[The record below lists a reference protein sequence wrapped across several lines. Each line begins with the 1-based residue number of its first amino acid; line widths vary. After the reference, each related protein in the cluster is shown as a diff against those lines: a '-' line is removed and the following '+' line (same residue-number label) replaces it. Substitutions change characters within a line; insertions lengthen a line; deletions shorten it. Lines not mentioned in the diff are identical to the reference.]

1 MSWANV
7 VLVSGRGTR
16 CGLAFALACGLGAG
30 LTPPQT
36 ARADQLTAEENDGE
50 TGYSAIE
57 ELSYETIFEASDG
70 YAATMRIRVALH
82 NSSLVPRDAVLSLGL
97 PFASQ
102 VEGIATYEKGQW
114 VEGNATQLRPD
125 PGRRD
130 PGSVFLRE
138 LSPSSSQD
146 IPGAELIA
154 FGIEP
159 DTTMQIEVKVR
170 VYPRLRGDR
179 WELDVPSRGV
189 RDPLLAGD
197 RRVLVKGLAK
207 KEPFWVDDDDNG
219 GKPYILTRPEDMVTV
234 AWPAHIKTTAA
245 LDGRYEVIP
254 GPPGFDDGDFRLY
267 LQLGSTQ
274 PSKPDHIVLLFD
286 RSLSTPRQL
295 SKRGIGVIDRLF
307 DALPAKTT
315 FDALAFNRHVT
326 PLIHGVKTPKV
337 SSKEARAALRT
348 ALGESEVG
356 QGTDIAHAL
365 GQAAARARKRGAG
378 RTLVVVVTDGMFPA
392 RLTADDVKRE
402 FSAHAARGKRRP
414 EVLFVIDDPILERK
428 GIPPTHPVAKVAA
441 ELGARISLESL
452 DRLGLDAGAEL
463 LGAPQVLGDLEIDLP
478 KGSTLEDEV
487 PTGLV
492 AGTFVVLR
500 GRYIGKPPKSAK
512 VSGYF
517 GPKRIRTTM
526 NAVELT
532 RRPAALVATTTADL
546 ADATSEGFARP
557 PWYRNDHESDARRGI
572 TQAGRA
578 GRQRRGYL
586 DDRVFKYYLST
597 RVYPRATACYNKSL
611 TRNTDQ
617 EGRVVLEMEVGKGEV
632 MFAHV
637 AEAKLEHDDTDL
649 IKCMTE
655 AAWALDIPAGKMD
668 GQIYRLRYP
677 LRLIAPEEG
686 KVTGTVEKIPDE
698 IMKVLMDHRGPDE
711 K

>member
-1 MSWANV
+1 MAWANLGAV
-7 VLVSGRGTR
+7 VSRGRR
-16 CGLAFALACGLGAG
+16 LSLALGFALVAG
-30 LTPPQT
+30 FGGSQL
-36 ARADQLTAEENDGE
+36 AHADQLTAEANDGE
-50 TGYSAIE
+50 AGYSAVE

-82 NSSLVPRDAVLSLGL
+82 NSSMAPRDAVLSLAL

-102 VEGIATYEKGQW
+102 VEGISTFHKGQW
-114 VEGNATQLRPD
+114 VDGNPTQQRPD

-138 LSPSSSQD
+138 LSPASSSD
-146 IPGAELIA
+146 IPGAELVV
-154 FGIEP
+154 FGLES
-159 DTTMQIEVKVR
+159 DTTMQVEVKVR

-179 WELDVPSRGV
+179 WEIDVPSRGV
-189 RDPLLAGD
+189 RDPQLAGD

-207 KEPFWVDDDDNG
+207 RERFWVDDDDNG

-234 AWPAHIKTTAA
+234 AWPAHLKTTSA

-267 LQLGSTQ
+267 LQLGSTE
-274 PSKPDHIVLLFD
+274 PSKPDHVVLLFD

-295 SKRGIGVIDRLF
+295 SKRGLAVIDRLF
-307 DALPAKTT
+307 DALPSKTT
-315 FDALAFNRHVT
+315 FDAIAFNRNVD
-326 PLIHGVKTPKV
+326 PLMGGIKRPRVDNQA
-337 SSKEARAALRT
+337 AREALRKSL
-348 ALGESEVG
+348 ADSNVG
-356 QGTDIAHAL
+356 QGTDIANAL
-365 GQAAARARKRGAG
+365 GQAAARARKRGAK

-392 RLTADDVKRE
+392 RLTADAVERE

-414 EVLFVIDDPILERK
+414 EVLFVIDDPILERR
-428 GIPPTHPVAKVAA
+428 GIPHTHPVAKVAA

-452 DRLGLDAGAEL
+452 DRLGLDAGSDL
-463 LGAPQVLGDLEIDLP
+463 LGAPQVLGDLEVDLP
-478 KGSTLEDEV
+478 KGSTLQDEV
-487 PTGLV
+487 PSGLV

-500 GRYIGKPPKSAK
+500 GRYLGKPPKAAK
-512 VSGYF
+512 ISGFF
-517 GPKRIRTTM
+517 GPKKVKKTM
-526 NAVELT
+526 GAVELA
-532 RRPAALVATTTADL
+532 RRPAALAATTTADL

-557 PWYRNDHESDARRGI
+557 PWYRSDQEADARRRI

-578 GRQRRGYL
+578 GRTRRGYL
-586 DDRVFKYYLST
+586 DDRIFKYYLST

-611 TRNTDQ
+611 GRNTDQ

-637 AEAKLEHDDTDL
+637 ADAKLEHDDTDL

-655 AAWALDIPAGKMD
+655 AAWALDIPAGKLD

-686 KVTGTVEKIPDE
+686 KLTGTVEKIPDE
-698 IMKVLMDHRGPDE
+698 IMKVLMDHRGPNE